1 MNKSNIA
8 YARSVLSSEAETLM
22 QVAQRIGEG
31 FEQSVQAV
39 INCQGRII
47 VTGIG
52 KAGTVGEKITAT
64 LCSTGTPAYSL
75 HPAEAVHGNL
85 GAILREDIVLIFS
98 NSGESDEITR
108 LLPIIRK
115 IGAGIISVTGRGD
128 SALARNSDAVIDI
141 GRIDEVCPLGLAP
154 TNSTTAMLAV
164 GDALALCVSNERN
177 FDMERYAL
185 YHPGGEIGRK
195 LMKVSECMK
204 TGKQLPKTLPQTAVK
219 DVLLL
224 ITRSRTGA
232 ACVTDSQNR
241 LLGIFTDGDLRRY
254 LNTYTDLCVPVGDI
268 MTASPKTALESEL
281 CIHALDVMKEHQID
295 ELPVVDSHQTNILT
309 GILDVQDL
317 LKAGILK

>member
-1 MNKSNIA
+1 MNNTNIE
-8 YARSVLSSEAETLM
+8 YARSVLASEAETLM
-22 QVAQRIGEG
+22 QVAKRIGHG
-31 FEQSVQAV
+31 FEQGIQAV
-39 INCQGRII
+39 INCPGRII

-52 KAGTVGEKITAT
+52 KAGMVGEKVTAT
-64 LCSTGTPAYSL
+64 LCSTGTPAYSV

-128 SALARNSDAVIDI
+128 SSLGRHSDAVIDI
-141 GRIDEVCPLGLAP
+141 GKIDEVCPLGLAP

-164 GDALALCVSNERN
+164 GDALALCVSRERN

-195 LMKVSECMK
+195 LMKISELMK
-204 TGKQLPKTLPQTAVK
+204 TGKRLPVTPPETAVK

-224 ITRSRTGA
+224 ITTSRTGA
-232 ACVTDSQNR
+232 ACVTDPQNR

-254 LNTYTDLCVPVGDI
+254 LNASADLSVPVGDV
-268 MTASPKTALESEL
+268 MTASPKTVVQSQL
-281 CIHALDVMKEHQID
+281 CIHALDVMKAHQID
-295 ELPVVDSHQTNILT
+295 ELPVVDSHETNILT